1 MRRRRR
7 RDTERRDDA
16 RVHHERPSE
25 TARARARRTRAARA
39 QGWGRGRRRR
49 RRSTRTLAGVEL
61 RAARRELDHDGRV
74 VLARGLEARVDAA
87 RRHAVDRRD
96 REALVL
102 RGVEQVHHR
111 LAGQHARVH
120 ARRQLRI
127 LADRAIVG
135 ARQTHIFGCR
145 ARARGRRRPTRRR
158 RRETQRGRDSER
170 QHQSASHPRCI
181 ASSTEWTSHE
191 LEQRGCEGGRCRR
204 LLEHSRPEA
213 RSALR
218 AFAAQRSARFSA
230 GAVLC
235 VSANPRARVDDRR
248 SAHSLGHPL
257 PRRAT
262 AAPRQRRAVR
272 GGEAPPRRVCEPWR
286 TPMRSLKR

>member
-87 RRHAVDRRD
+87 RRHAVDRRN

-191 LEQRGCEGGRCRR
+191 LESSEVVRADAAGR

-218 AFAAQRSARFSA
+218 ALLRRRS
-230 GAVLC
+230 G
-235 VSANPRARVDDRR
+235 PRASPRALSSASRR
-248 SAHSLGHPL
+248 SRALASTIDGAHIRSVTHSL
-257 PRRAT
+257 
-262 AAPRQRRAVR
+262 AVP
-272 GGEAPPRRVCEPWR
+272 PPRRDSAA
-286 TPMRSLKR
+286 RSEGGRRRRGAFVSHGARR

>member
-127 LADRAIVG
+127 LADRAVVG
-135 ARQTHIFGCR
+135 ARQAHVFGRR

-191 LEQRGCEGGRCRR
+191 LESSEVVRADAAGVFWNTADPRLAALCGPFCGRSGPRASPRALSSASRRSRALASTIDGAHIRSVTHSLAVPPPRRDSAARSEGGRRR
-204 LLEHSRPEA
+204 RGAFVSHGA
-213 RSALR
+213 RR
-218 AFAAQRSARFSA
+218 
-230 GAVLC
+230 
-235 VSANPRARVDDRR
+235 
-248 SAHSLGHPL
+248 
-257 PRRAT
+257 
-262 AAPRQRRAVR
+262 
-272 GGEAPPRRVCEPWR
+272 
-286 TPMRSLKR
+286 

>member
-135 ARQTHIFGCR
+135 ARQTHIFGRR

-191 LEQRGCEGGRCRR
+191 L
-204 LLEHSRPEA
+204 
-213 RSALR
+213 
-218 AFAAQRSARFSA
+218 
-230 GAVLC
+230 
-235 VSANPRARVDDRR
+235 
-248 SAHSLGHPL
+248 
-257 PRRAT
+257 
-262 AAPRQRRAVR
+262 
-272 GGEAPPRRVCEPWR
+272 
-286 TPMRSLKR
+286 

>member
-1 MRRRRR
+1 MMGASFLRAASRHALMLLDVTQLTAGIAKPWSCAVSSRSIIAWPVSTPGCTLGGSFGYSPIAQSSVHGKPISSAAVPARAVAGAQ
-7 RDTERRDDA
+7 RDA
-16 RVHHERPSE
+16 GGAKPSAGAIPSAS
-25 TARARARRTRAARA
+25 TRARAIPVVSQA
-39 QGWGRGRRRR
+39 QPSGR
-49 RRSTRTLAGVEL
+49 
-61 RAARRELDHDGRV
+61 H
-74 VLARGLEARVDAA
+74 
-87 RRHAVDRRD
+87 
-96 REALVL
+96 
-102 RGVEQVHHR
+102 
-111 LAGQHARVH
+111 
-120 ARRQLRI
+120 
-127 LADRAIVG
+127 
-135 ARQTHIFGCR
+135 
-145 ARARGRRRPTRRR
+145 
-158 RRETQRGRDSER
+158 
-170 QHQSASHPRCI
+170 
-181 ASSTEWTSHE
+181 TSFQ
-191 LEQRGCEGGRCRR
+191 QRGCEGGRCRR

-218 AFAAQRSARFSA
+218 ALLRPQRSARFSA